1 MQVRESRAAR
11 QIGVPRM
18 LPCLDPEEFWGWVE
32 LDRWKEK
39 RRLECGQV
47 VDVRYYSWFRVR
59 VLNSVHSIPACQ

>member
-1 MQVRESRAAR
+1 
-11 QIGVPRM
+11 M

>member
-1 MQVRESRAAR
+1 
-11 QIGVPRM
+11 M

-47 VDVRYYSWFRVR
+47 VWTLDIILGSESEF
-59 VLNSVHSIPACQ
+59 